1 IVTGLRVEMSKSAT
15 AKAELEA
22 KAMTVVP
29 EYMVEQNR
37 PYSAIDVYNNLRQQY
52 GKTLIVKALEHGVSI
67 GVLKEK
73 LIGKQKIFYADQDR
87 LPVADESTIAA
98 LDKSIAERSETY
110 ASLSAKYKIIQTEL
124 ASLRSEETTEKL
136 REMVEESK
144 AQVVLLKGRVQLL
157 DVARASA
164 GVDAETEGKSLL
176 AQEAALERVVA
187 KRKRMACDIIDCIR
201 DGVSM
206 PKKQL
211 FDSIGLEI
219 AEGEKV

>member
-1 IVTGLRVEMSKSAT
+1 SKRLENTMSKGAT

-22 KAMTVVP
+22 KAMVVVP

-67 GVLKEK
+67 GILKEK
-73 LIGKQKIFYADQDR
+73 LISKQKIFYADQDK
-87 LPVADESTIAA
+87 LPVADESTLAD
-98 LDKSIAERSETY
+98 LDKSIAARSETFE
-110 ASLSAKYKIIQTEL
+110 SLSAKYKIVQNEL
-124 ASLRSEETTEKL
+124 TSLRSEETTNRLK
-136 REMVEESK
+136 EMVEESK
-144 AQVVLLKGRVQLL
+144 MEVIQLRDRKELLEA
-157 DVARASA
+157 ARSNV
-164 GVDAETEGKSLL
+164 GLDAEAEAKELL
-176 AQEAALERVVA
+176 AKEAVLEKLAAR
-187 KRKRMACDIIDCIR
+187 RKRMACDIIDAIR
-201 DGVSM
+201 EGANM

>member
-1 IVTGLRVEMSKSAT
+1 MSKSAT

-22 KAMTVVP
+22 KAMVVVP

-37 PYSAIDVYNNLRQQY
+37 PYSAIDVYTNLRQQY

-73 LIGKQKIFYADQDR
+73 LISKQKIFYANQDR
-87 LPVADESTIAA
+87 LPVADESTLAE
-98 LDKSIAERSETY
+98 LDKSIGEKAETF
-110 ASLSAKYKIIQTEL
+110 ASLSAKYKTMQNEL
-124 ASLRSEETTEKL
+124 TALRSEETTERLK
-136 REMVEESK
+136 EMVEESK
-144 AQVVLLKGRVQLL
+144 AEVSRLKGRVQLL
-157 DVARASA
+157 EVARANVGAEAEAEARELMDKEA
-164 GVDAETEGKSLL
+164 GLEKL
-176 AQEAALERVVA
+176 AA
-187 KRKRMACDIIDCIR
+187 KRKRMACDIIDAIR
-201 DGVSM
+201 EGANM